1 MNDISSDNFIQ
12 KADAVF
18 RPEHTPARVHLELGC
33 GDTLHFDAGS
43 VTLQS
48 PGAILDL
55 CVTVKSVCPGKRV
68 ALAVILTELVV
79 EHLRF
84 VLPQELDVSGGL
96 AEGRAFH
103 VRLLANCVDFEGTFP
118 DSVLMDANENT
129 PFGPTHV
136 CSLAP

>member
-1 MNDISSDNFIQ
+1 M
-12 KADAVF
+12 
-18 RPEHTPARVHLELGC
+18 
-33 GDTLHFDAGS
+33 
-43 VTLQS
+43 
-48 PGAILDL
+48 
-55 CVTVKSVCPGKRV
+55 KSVCPGKRV
-68 ALAVILTELVV
+68 ALAVILTELDQSGREYSRGVKTLVIPAHGADSCRDVVV